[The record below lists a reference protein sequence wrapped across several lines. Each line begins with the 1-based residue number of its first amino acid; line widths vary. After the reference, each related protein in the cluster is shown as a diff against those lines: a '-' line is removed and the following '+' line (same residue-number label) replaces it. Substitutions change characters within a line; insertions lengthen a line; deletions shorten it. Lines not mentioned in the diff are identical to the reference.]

1 MNVKYLKL
9 WRELTHA
16 DHDSLVEDLKN
27 TLYAWEEKKYASDKE
42 RWQSYAQD
50 IAELVDHYGSEAGWK
65 KKKSKKSKKW

>member
-16 DHDSLVEDLKN
+16 DPDSLVEDLKN
-27 TLYAWEEKKYASDKE
+27 TLYAWEEKEYASDKD

-65 KKKSKKSKKW
+65 KKKSKKSKY